1 MSEDE
6 QDEFSAAMK
15 NPYRY
20 TTHTCSV
27 EDTIRDPNPNPQHL
41 QKVIR
46 HWATPKWKALD
57 LSKFYVLQG

>member
-20 TTHTCSV
+20 ITHTCSV
-27 EDTIRDPNPNPQHL
+27 EDTIR
-41 QKVIR
+41 IR
-46 HWATPKWKALD
+46 IRNTFKK
-57 LSKFYVLQG
+57 